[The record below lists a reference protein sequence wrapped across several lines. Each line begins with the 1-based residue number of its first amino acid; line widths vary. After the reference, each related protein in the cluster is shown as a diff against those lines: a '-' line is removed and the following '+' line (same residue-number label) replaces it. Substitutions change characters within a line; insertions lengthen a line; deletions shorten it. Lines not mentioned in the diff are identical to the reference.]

1 MAPSIVRYSEFL
13 DNLPAPVYRTTLEGQ
28 LVFCNRALAQLFG
41 FASPRELM
49 ACPVVELYYNR
60 LDRGFLVDT
69 IVQNGYIQNF
79 PVALK
84 RKDGSPMWV
93 AVTAKTVLDDDRMVI
108 HIDGVMRD
116 ITVDMQAGKAESNCG
131 TEPHGAQVLNV
142 APEQRKDEKLEG
154 VLEMAGAV
162 AHRLNQPLTIV
173 NNLLV
178 EVLSDLAP
186 DGWIY
191 SKVLAIQNQIQ
202 KMNEIAKKISS
213 IKTYEAMD
221 YVAGIKIVD
230 IDKAS

>member
-1 MAPSIVRYSEFL
+1 MAPSAILYSEFL
-13 DNLPAPVYRTTLEGQ
+13 DSVPAAVYRTTLEGQ

-41 FASPRELM
+41 FASPHELM
-49 ACPVVELYYNR
+49 ACPVVELYHNR
-60 LDRGFLVDT
+60 LDRGFLVDS
-69 IVQNGYIQNF
+69 IVQNGYLQDF

-84 RKDGSPMWV
+84 RKDGSAMWV

-116 ITVDMQAGKAESNCG
+116 ITGDMEAKTASSDCG
-131 TEPHGAQVLNV
+131 TEPHGAQVPNV
-142 APEQRKDEKLEG
+142 AAEQRKDEKLEG
-154 VLEMAGAV
+154 VLEMAGGV

-178 EVLSDLAP
+178 EVLSDLP
-186 DGWIY
+186 PEGRIY
-191 SKVLAIQNQIQ
+191 PKVVGIQNQIK

>member
-1 MAPSIVRYSEFL
+1 MAPWGIRYSEFL
-13 DNLPAPVYRTTLEGQ
+13 DSVPAAIYRTTLEGQ

-41 FASPRELM
+41 FASPQELM
-49 ACPVVELYYNR
+49 AYPVVELYHNR
-60 LDRGFLVDT
+60 LDRGFLVDS
-69 IVQNGYIQNF
+69 IVQNGYLQDF

-84 RKDGSPMWV
+84 RKDGSAMWV

-108 HIDGVMRD
+108 HIDGVMRHV
-116 ITVDMQAGKAESNCG
+116 TVNMEAETAAPDRA
-131 TEPHGAQVLNV
+131 TEPHGAQILNMQE
-142 APEQRKDEKLEG
+142 EQRKDEKLEG
-154 VLEMAGAV
+154 VLEMAGGV

-186 DGWIY
+186 DGRIY
-191 SKVLAIQNQIQ
+191 PKLVGIQHQIK

>member
-1 MAPSIVRYSEFL
+1 MAPTTMLYSEFL
-13 DNLPAPVYRTTLEGQ
+13 DSVPAPVYRTTLEGQ

-41 FASPRELM
+41 FASPQELM
-49 ACPVVELYYNR
+49 TCPVVELYHNR
-60 LDRGFLVDT
+60 LDRGFLVDA
-69 IVQNGYIQNF
+69 IVQNGYVKDF

-84 RKDGSPMWV
+84 RKDGSAMWV

-116 ITVDMQAGKAESNCG
+116 ITVDMEAGRATSNCS
-131 TEPHGAQVLNV
+131 TEPHGAQVLNKQ
-142 APEQRKDEKLEG
+142 PEQRKDEKLEG
-154 VLEMAGAV
+154 VLEMAGGV

-178 EVLSDLAP
+178 EVLSELAP
-186 DGWIY
+186 DGRIY
-191 SKVLAIQNQIQ
+191 PKVVAIQNQIQ